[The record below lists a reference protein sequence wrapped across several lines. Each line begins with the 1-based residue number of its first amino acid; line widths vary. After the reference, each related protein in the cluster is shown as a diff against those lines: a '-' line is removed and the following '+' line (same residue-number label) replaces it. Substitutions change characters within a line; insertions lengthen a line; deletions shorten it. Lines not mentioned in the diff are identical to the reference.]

1 MDREQR
7 EQLIELLRGLA
18 SDDPDLVVD
27 HARRASAL
35 VEATGLDWSEVVAAP
50 RGGRDVFTPDFD
62 HGDFDLDEEDGDSA
76 PSPLDTADDSVGR
89 TLRRLLDLDVL
100 SDETRADIEGFAADL
115 AAGNLDEQDRR
126 YVQALAARLGVL

>member
-18 SDDPDLVVD
+18 SDDPDVVVD

-35 VEATGLDWSEVVAAP
+35 VESAGLDWSDLVVSP
-50 RGGRDVFTPDFD
+50 RGARNGFTPDFD
-62 HGDFDLDEEDGDSA
+62 HGDIDLDEEDGDSA
-76 PSPLDTADDSVGR
+76 PPPLDTADDSVGR
-89 TLRRLLDLDVL
+89 TLDRLLGLTVL
-100 SDETRADIEGFAADL
+100 SPETREDLEGFATDL

-126 YVQALAARLGVL
+126 YIQALAARLGVL

>member
-7 EQLIELLRGLA
+7 EQLIELLRGLD
-18 SDDPDLVVD
+18 SDDPDVVID

-35 VEATGLDWSEVVAAP
+35 VESAGLDWSEVVAAP
-50 RGGRDVFTPDFD
+50 RAGRDVFTPDFD

-76 PSPLDTADDSVGR
+76 SPPLDTADDSVGR